1 MNAASPLHQIG
12 QLSIAEVIGRADALK
27 QAGDLAG
34 AVGLYNDWLQVTSSE
49 QRFVGWF
56 NVGVLLA
63 DAGDTAQARVAYEQA
78 LAIMPTLEQARI
90 NLGLLFE
97 RCQEFDAALAQWQ
110 SVVDRWQPTTD
121 ANNVCAALNNIGRMQ
136 ETRKD
141 YVGASA
147 ALTQS
152 LIIDKRQPDVIQHW
166 LHLRQKQCAWPVF
179 DESIGLTKNEML
191 GAASPLAMLAATD
204 DPALQWLSAEKF
216 VARKFPVPQG
226 NLSAGGSSKKERI
239 RIAYVSGDL
248 CTHAVGLL
256 LPDLIEAHD
265 KAKFEVFA
273 FDYSPE
279 DGTAHRQRLR
289 GAFEHFIDIRN
300 LTDEQAAVLIKRC
313 DIDVVFDMHGL
324 SSGARPGIFALR
336 PAPVQI
342 AYLGYIGTTAMPW
355 IDYVIADDVA
365 ITPSME
371 QYFTEQVLRVRSSF
385 LPLPVVTKNELDASA
400 PPAPKVVKNSDKVV
414 LACFNNVYKIT
425 PETLEMWGKTLMAA
439 PNAELWLL
447 DDNPTATANMRAFL
461 INMGVAESQVI
472 FMPRCSHAEYV
483 ENLSRVDLYLDT
495 YPYNAGSTASDVLRA
510 GTPMLTRMGNTF
522 VSRMAGSMLTFAG
535 FEELATTSCEAQ
547 ASVLMQL
554 TASPARLRRLGQQL
568 KSSQFEWHTNLEN
581 VVLSIERYV
590 ATLCKKPMK
599 K

>member
-204 DPALQWLSAEKF
+204 DLALQWLSAEKF

-265 KAKFEVFA
+265 KTKFEVFA

-365 ITPSME
+365 ITPDME
-371 QYFTEQVLRVRSSF
+371 QYFTEKVLRVSSSF
-385 LPLPVVTKNELDASA
+385 LPLPVVTSHERDTPAL
-400 PPAPKVVKNSDKVV
+400 PPPTVAKDPDKVV

-425 PETLEMWGKTLMAA
+425 PEVLTTWGQALLAQPKAG
-439 PNAELWLL
+439 LWLL
-447 DDNPTATANMRAFL
+447 DDNPTATANMQAFL
-461 INMGVAESQVI
+461 DGMSVPKGAVK
-472 FMPRCSHAEYV
+472 FLPRCTHAEYLA
-483 ENLSRVDLYLDT
+483 NLAQVDLYLDT

-510 GTPMLTRMGNTF
+510 GTPMLTRMGGTF
-522 VSRMAGSMLTFAG
+522 VSRMAGSMLTHIGFA
-535 FEELATTSCEAQ
+535 ELAT
-547 ASVLMQL
+547 ASASEYERTL
-554 TASPARLRRLGQQL
+554 TTLIQSPDRLARLGEQV
-568 KSSQFEWHTNLEN
+568 KSAQHEWANMNKSVTGG
-581 VVLSIERYV
+581 IERYV
-590 ATLCKKPMK
+590 AALCL
-599 K
+599 